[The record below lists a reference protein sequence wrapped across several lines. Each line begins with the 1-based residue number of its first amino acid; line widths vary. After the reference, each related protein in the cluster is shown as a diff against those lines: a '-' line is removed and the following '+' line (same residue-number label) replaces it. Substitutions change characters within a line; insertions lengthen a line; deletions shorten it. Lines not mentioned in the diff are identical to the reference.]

1 MDYNEFKGKKL
12 KSCPL
17 DEDELLFLAI
27 ARVVFLFS
35 FANVMIRNN
44 IFMLSINGFICAF
57 CFLVIVDRPIYF
69 YRVSIVYGI
78 YNYFVLREKNIEK
91 IKSKLYIEELPTNV
105 DLAEFFKQREIDLL
119 EAEVKGNFDLMKKQ
133 YLKGKG
139 FDEL

>member
-17 DEDELLFLAI
+17 DEDELLFLYI
-27 ARVVFLFS
+27 AKVLFLVS
-35 FANVMIRNN
+35 FVIFTISDNILMMGINVI
-44 IFMLSINGFICAF
+44 ICAF

-78 YNYFVLREKNIEK
+78 YNYFVLRGKDIEK

-119 EAEVKGNFDLMKKQ
+119 EAESKCNIDLMKKQ